1 MLKKGIAFIVCIVA
15 VLLTACSS
23 NEPTPNERLA
33 SYIEQ
38 WKNQE
43 FEEMH
48 EMISSQAAKAYPKE
62 EFVDRYS
69 KIYQDLDI
77 SELNVTFEELDEEE
91 VDTAIEQG
99 EATIPFSVE
108 METIAEPIQFDYEA
122 TLIKENK
129 GEEEEENWYVQWDS
143 GFIFPEMKD
152 GGQVS
157 LETETPTRGEIL
169 DRNQIPLAMND
180 IVYEVGII
188 PEELGE
194 NPEQAKESIAESLH
208 MNVEA
213 IDTALNADWV
223 EPTLFVPLKEVPQTD
238 EDVLDELW
246 EIPGAAGREITG
258 RVYPSDEAAGH
269 LIGNIKQVT
278 ADDLEEQESGEYD
291 ENDMIGARGLELLYE
306 DRLKG
311 KKGIKIVVS
320 NEDDEEDVVL
330 AEQPVED
337 GENISLTI
345 DVNVQ
350 EEIYDAFDGD
360 AGTSAAIDPKSG
372 ETLALVSSPSFD
384 PNDLLYDNSQDL
396 WDDLQNDE
404 QSPLTNRFNAT
415 YAPGSVIKP
424 ITAAI
429 GLESGSLD
437 PNEGIEIDGL
447 TWSNG
452 EGWGDYE
459 VRRVSESDGPV
470 DLNDALV
477 RSDNIYFAMQGIEM
491 GSETL
496 TDGFE
501 QFGFAEEI
509 PYEYPIETST
519 IATDETIDDEVLL
532 ANTSYGQGEIE
543 MSALHLAATYTSLL
557 NEGDMIKPTLLTSED
572 TEQIWREDLIS
583 PEDATLISDALRDV
597 VTDGTAQEAQEADFP
612 ISGKT
617 GTAELKLT
625 TDDEEGEINSWFVGY
640 PTEEQDILI
649 SMMMEQTQDKESG
662 YTVEV
667 ATDILTELE

>member
-1 MLKKGIAFIVCIVA
+1 MKKVIAFIAVMFT
-15 VLLTACSS
+15 VLLAACSDDS
-23 NEPTPNERLA
+23 PTPNERFA
-33 SYIEQ
+33 TYVEH
-38 WKNQE
+38 WNNQE
-43 FEEMH
+43 FETMYG
-48 EMISSQAAKAYPKE
+48 MLSSESAEAYPIDA
-62 EFVDRYS
+62 FADRYNT
-69 KIYQDLDI
+69 IYQDIDV
-77 SELNVTFEELDEEE
+77 SELNVTYKELNEEELDDAMEEG
-91 VDTAIEQG
+91 TA
-99 EATIPFSVE
+99 TLPFSVE
-108 METIAEPIQFDYEA
+108 METMAGPINFDYEA
-122 TLIKENK
+122 TLIMESS
-129 GEEEEENWYVQWDS
+129 GEEEEENWFVEWDS

-152 GGQVS
+152 GGEIS

-180 IVYEVGII
+180 VVYEVGIV

-194 NPEQAKESIAESLH
+194 NPEQAKESIAELLH
-208 MNVEA
+208 ITVDG
-213 IDTALNADWV
+213 IDSILDADWV
-223 EPTLFVPLKEVPQTD
+223 EPDLFVPITEVPQTE
-238 EDVLDELW
+238 EDLLQELW
-246 EIPGAAGREITG
+246 EIAGVAGREITG
-258 RVYPSDEAAGH
+258 RVYPSGEAAGH
-269 LIGNIKQVT
+269 LVGNIRQVT
-278 ADDLEEQESGEYD
+278 ADDLEEQDSGEYD
-291 ENDMIGARGLELLYE
+291 ANDMIGARGLELLYE

-311 KKGIKIVVS
+311 EKGIKIVVS
-320 NEDDEEDVVL
+320 NEEAEDVVL

-350 EEIYDAFDGD
+350 EVIYESFDGD

-396 WDDLQNDE
+396 WDELQDDE
-404 QSPLTNRFNAT
+404 QSPLTNRFRAT

-424 ITAAI
+424 VTAAI
-429 GLESGSLD
+429 GLGSGSLD

-459 VRRVSESDGPV
+459 VRRVSESDDPV

-477 RSDNIYFAMQGIEM
+477 RSDNIYFAMQGIKM

-496 TDGFE
+496 TNGFE
-501 QFGFAEEI
+501 QFGFAEDF

-519 IATDETIDDEVLL
+519 IAAEGTIDDEVLL

-543 MSALHLAATYTSLL
+543 MSALHLATTYTPLL
-557 NEGDMIKPTLLTSED
+557 NEGNMIKPTLLTSED
-572 TEQIWREDLIS
+572 TGQIWQEDLIS
-583 PEDATLISDALRDV
+583 PEDADLINDALRDV
-597 VTDGTAQEAQEADFP
+597 VTDGTAQDAQEADFP

-625 TDDEEGEINSWFVGY
+625 TDDEDGEINSWFVGY

-649 SMMMEQTQDKESG
+649 AMMMEQTQDKESG
-662 YTVEV
+662 YNVKV
-667 ATDILTELE
+667 ATDVLMELE

>member
-1 MLKKGIAFIVCIVA
+1 MKKGIAFIVCIVA